1 MMSTGL
7 YICTLS
13 ISAICSLI
21 IIIRSISE
29 SQNKKPKYRKNRT
42 HLEKCQ
48 QSGKKRVDFSL
59 LYYKI
64 PNSTNI
70 F

>member
-21 IIIRSISE
+21 IIIRSISAMSRAE
-29 SQNKKPKYRKNRT
+29 KTVDNRHT
-42 HLEKCQ
+42 
-48 QSGKKRVDFSL
+48 SF
-59 LYYKI
+59 LYV
-64 PNSTNI
+64 
-70 F
+70 

>member
-21 IIIRSISE
+21 IIISSISAVC
-29 SQNKKPKYRKNRT
+29 RA
-42 HLEKCQ
+42 EKTVDY
-48 QSGKKRVDFSL
+48 KHKDFS
-59 LYYKI
+59 I
-64 PNSTNI
+64 
-70 F
+70 

>member
-21 IIIRSISE
+21 IISSISAMC
-29 SQNKKPKYRKNRT
+29 RA
-42 HLEKCQ
+42 EKTVDY
-48 QSGKKRVDFSL
+48 KHKDFS
-59 LYYKI
+59 I
-64 PNSTNI
+64 
-70 F
+70 

>member
-21 IIIRSISE
+21 IIISSISAMC
-29 SQNKKPKYRKNRT
+29 
-42 HLEKCQ
+42 HAEKTVDY
-48 QSGKKRVDFSL
+48 KHKDFS
-59 LYYKI
+59 I
-64 PNSTNI
+64 
-70 F
+70 